1 MHPVPL
7 LPADLAEPEALVS
20 AVRARRGGQL
30 FALDRMLLHSP
41 PLAEGWNTFLGAVR
55 RGLSLSP
62 RLAELAICRV
72 AVLNDAPYE
81 WHHHAPEFRAAGGT
95 EAELAALQETEAAS
109 AATLGTVEQQIV
121 RLTDEMTRDI
131 RPAPEVLAHL
141 RDALGD
147 RAVVELIATIAAYNM
162 VSRFLVACGIAPEDD
177 TGSANAIA
185 D

>member
-7 LPADLAEPEALVS
+7 LPADLAEPEALVR
-20 AVRARRGGQL
+20 AVRARRGGEL

-41 PLAEGWNTFLGAVR
+41 PLAEGWNTFMGAVR

-72 AVLNDAPYE
+72 AVLNEAPYE
-81 WHHHAPEFRAAGGT
+81 WHHHAPEFLAAGGT
-95 EAELAALQETEAAS
+95 DAELAALRIPKPVGAG
-109 AATLGTVEQQIV
+109 TLGEVEEQIV
-121 RLTDEMTRDI
+121 RLTDGMTRDI
-131 RPAPEVLAHL
+131 KPAPDVIAQL
-141 RDALGD
+141 RNALGD

-162 VSRFLVACGIAPEDD
+162 VSRFLVACGIDPEDD
-177 TGSANAIA
+177 AGDART

>member
-7 LPADLAEPEALVS
+7 LPADLAAPEALVS

-72 AVLNDAPYE
+72 AVLNGAAYE

-95 EAELAALQETEAAS
+95 EPELAALQAADPVQ
-109 AATLGTVEQQIV
+109 AGALGEVEQAIV
-121 RLTDEMTRDI
+121 RLTDGMTRDI
-131 RPAPEVLAHL
+131 TPSPEALAFL
-141 RDALGD
+141 RERLGD
-147 RAVVELIATIAAYNM
+147 RDLVELIATIAAYNR

-177 TGSANAIA
+177 TSSAIA